1 MKNFLSFLI
10 AFFLFSPLLMAQSIE
25 DQIQKSPYDLI
36 KIMNQSEKQQI
47 NWSKLLY
54 SAFFTRDIPLNKED
68 NFVQKSLF
76 EKRELI
82 IEARKFIFK
91 DLLSLNIDH
100 EITIKELLE
109 INPSFQQSLTR
120 KFFNPEIL
128 LPVAQ
133 AGYQLNIGS
142 VVFLT
147 GTENLID
154 LILKS
159 GYFVDRLPLKPVE
172 SLYRPYAFNK
182 LIIEARH
189 LNLNPALFPKIY
201 VQDKNGKL
209 ILVYSIAHANFN
221 KITKQGY
228 VRYYADVKNFDLNDK
243 HTFYCAAL
251 NPKGTKSTDLIISYE
266 DYIKFF
272 ASALSYQNLSEG
284 NLVII
289 TNP

>member
-1 MKNFLSFLI
+1 MSI
-10 AFFLFSPLLMAQSIE
+10 AF
-25 DQIQKSPYDLI
+25 
-36 KIMNQSEKQQI
+36 
-47 NWSKLLY
+47 
-54 SAFFTRDIPLNKED
+54 
-68 NFVQKSLF
+68 
-76 EKRELI
+76 
-82 IEARKFIFK
+82 
-91 DLLSLNIDH
+91 
-100 EITIKELLE
+100 
-109 INPSFQQSLTR
+109 
-120 KFFNPEIL
+120 
-128 LPVAQ
+128 
-133 AGYQLNIGS
+133 
-142 VVFLT
+142 
-147 GTENLID
+147 
-154 LILKS
+154 
-159 GYFVDRLPLKPVE
+159 LKPVE
-172 SLYRPYAFNK
+172 YLYRHYAFNK